1 MKKYDYPFS
10 PVVDKNSQ
18 VLILGSFPSFDS
30 FKYDF
35 YYANQYNAFW
45 KIINDIF
52 QVNLQNNNEKK
63 EFMLKKGIALW
74 DLIASCKR
82 DSSLDN
88 KLKEIK
94 LNDISSLLQK
104 YPNIKK
110 IGCNGKKSYDLL
122 IKNFKDIKLEIIY
135 LTSTSSA
142 NASIKYQ
149 EKLKIY
155 EEFFKCMNTA

>member
-10 PVVDKNSQ
+10 PIVDQNSQ

-30 FKYDF
+30 FKYNF
-35 YYANQYNAFW
+35 YYANKYNSFW

-52 QVNLQNNNEKK
+52 QVNLHKNDEKK

-74 DLIASCKR
+74 DLIANCKR
-82 DSSLDN
+82 DSSLDS
-88 KLKEIK
+88 KLKEIN
-94 LNDISSLLQK
+94 LNDIPSLLQK

-122 IKNFKDIKLEIIY
+122 TKNFKNIKLEIIY

-142 NASIKYQ
+142 NARVKYK

-155 EEFFKCMNTA
+155 EEFLNA

>member
-1 MKKYDYPFS
+1 MKKYDYPFF
-10 PVVDKNSQ
+10 PIVDKNSQ

-35 YYANQYNAFW
+35 YYANKYNSFW

-52 QVNLQNNNEKK
+52 QVNLYKNDEKK
-63 EFMLKKGIALW
+63 EFLLKKGIALW
-74 DLIASCKR
+74 DLIANCKR

-88 KLKEIK
+88 KLKEIN
-94 LNDISSLLQK
+94 LNDIPSLLQK

-122 IKNFKDIKLEIIY
+122 TKNFKNIKLEIIY

-142 NASIKYQ
+142 NARVKYK

-155 EEFFKCMNTA
+155 RSFLNA

>member
-1 MKKYDYPFS
+1 MKKYDYPFF
-10 PVVDKNSQ
+10 PIVDKNSQ

-35 YYANQYNAFW
+35 YYANKYNSFW

-52 QVNLQNNNEKK
+52 QVNLYKNDEKK
-63 EFMLKKGIALW
+63 EFLLKKGIALW
-74 DLIASCKR
+74 DLIANCKR
-82 DSSLDN
+82 DSSLDS
-88 KLKEIK
+88 KLKEIN
-94 LNDISSLLQK
+94 LNDIPSLLQK

-122 IKNFKDIKLEIIY
+122 TKNFKNIKLEIIY

-142 NASIKYQ
+142 NARVKYK

-155 EEFFKCMNTA
+155 RSFLNA